1 MKHLDNF
8 INENKKK
15 TIHVAFN
22 DLVDEEGLPISCEI
36 SIDSKYSKQLSEFG
50 KKEEGN
56 IFAHFDDD
64 ENIQY

>member
-8 INENKKK
+8 INEARNKV
-15 TIHVAFN
+15 IHVAFN
-22 DLVDEEGLPISCEI
+22 DLVDSEGLPISCEI
-36 SIDSKYSKQLSEFG
+36 HIDPKYNKEFSEFG

-56 IFAHFDDD
+56 IFAHFDD